1 MKLIN
6 LIIGLVSLVSCQE
19 KVIVGYFVP
28 WGKVPA
34 DKLSYDKVT
43 HINYGFGLL
52 KNRTDPADIFFD
64 IGYDGKHL
72 KSLLKER
79 PKNVKVLI
87 SLGGWTGSQTFS
99 KLVADEKHRQK
110 FIENAMVYLKQGSGE
125 PGPDG
130 WGLDGLDI
138 DWEYPGREGAKCN
151 DYSPKFEQ
159 DDSDNYLKLLQEL
172 RTRMNTDFGEGKK
185 LLTAAVR
192 VAPFDKNGKP
202 MKDVSAFAKVF
213 DFINIMAYD
222 IMGTWEKTTGPNA
235 PFENGPKG
243 KAVQFS
249 LKQSVEDWSNAKF
262 PLNQITAGLAFYGRT
277 QKVSKDVDACNM
289 YVENRNKTKIQGDL
303 DDRIEE
309 SKFCPEGPADYSGV
323 FRYRLLREQKV
334 LVGKTEAGEGYQ
346 RFFDDTTKT
355 PYLYNKNMTKFIS
368 YDDVESLKF
377 KVDYAIE
384 KNLKG
389 VMYWDMSQDYDNELL
404 DVLQAVRGTTA
415 QSNDCSDGYSE
426 PTQEIKG
433 ITPVA
438 SGEANKKA
446 ISPNTQESS
455 QKKEGTTPICT
466 NKNSYT
472 EAKKGTMA
480 KKKNNPTTSLQPKD
494 FSPAEKSNRV
504 QGSGFSLK
512 FKEGKYHYSHY

>member
-1 MKLIN
+1 
-6 LIIGLVSLVSCQE
+6 
-19 KVIVGYFVP
+19 
-28 WGKVPA
+28 
-34 DKLSYDKVT
+34 
-43 HINYGFGLL
+43 
-52 KNRTDPADIFFD
+52 
-64 IGYDGKHL
+64 
-72 KSLLKER
+72 
-79 PKNVKVLI
+79 
-87 SLGGWTGSQTFS
+87 
-99 KLVADEKHRQK
+99 
-110 FIENAMVYLKQGSGE
+110 MVYLKQGSGE

-138 DWEYPGREGAKCN
+138 DWEYPGREGAACN
-151 DYSPKFEQ
+151 DYSPKSKQ

-172 RTRMNTDFGEGKK
+172 RKRMNTDFGEGKK

-192 VAPFDKNGKP
+192 VTPFDKNGEP

-222 IMGTWEKTTGPNA
+222 IMGTWDKTTGPNA
-235 PFENGPKG
+235 PFENGPAG
-243 KAVQFS
+243 NAVQFS

-277 QKVSKDVDACNM
+277 QKVSKDVDAKNM
-289 YVENRNKTKIQGDL
+289 YVDNSNHTKIQGDSK
-303 DDRIEE
+303 DVIEE
-309 SKFCPEGPADYSGV
+309 SKVCPEGPAAHSGV

-334 LVGKTEAGEGYQ
+334 LVGKTKAGEGYQ
-346 RFFDDTTKT
+346 RFFDNATKT
-355 PYLYNKNMTKFIS
+355 PYLFNKKEMKFIS
-368 YDDVESLKF
+368 YDDVESLKI

-389 VMYWDMSQDYDNELL
+389 VMYWDMTHDYNDELL
-404 DVLQAVRGTTA
+404 DVLQAVRGTAA

-455 QKKEGTTPICT
+455 QKKEGTTPIGT